1 MRMVT
6 LAIGALWLA
15 FQMWIV
21 FYPQAPLVERPLHL
35 LLALALVLLFN
46 PLSKTGAPGR
56 RNRLTD
62 ALLLAGTLAVFAYYA
77 LSSTR
82 LTERM
87 ETIDPVLA
95 VDVAAFAL
103 IMALLFEGVRRTVGW
118 PLLGVLLVFFAYAFI
133 GKMLPGAFGFRG
145 FTIDEVVEI
154 MTMTT
159 NGVLGITTA
168 TSLQFV
174 FYFVLFGAVYSGI
187 GGGQLF
193 IDLALKVAG
202 RFAGGAAKAAVVSSS
217 LMGSISGSAVA
228 NVATTGVFT
237 IPLMRK
243 TGYGPAHAGAVEAI
257 ASTGGQLMPPIMGI
271 AAFVMA
277 EMLQISYARIAAAG
291 LIPALAFYTAIF
303 IYIDLRAR
311 AEGAL
316 ALDASELTPEDP
328 IAGRLYLLLPPLVL
342 IAMLVAGFS
351 ATYAAVIGTASC
363 VVVAYLR
370 RKSWLNVSEWFEVVR
385 SGARQA
391 AEIAVPIAAIG
402 IIIAVAIQSNLA
414 LKFSSGLIGA
424 SGGKL
429 YLAMFLIIIGCLI
442 MGMGLPTVAAY
453 IIGAILFVPAL
464 KDLGIAELPAHFF
477 VMYYCVL
484 SMVTPPV
491 ALASFTAAGISGA
504 GSMET
509 SLIAFRLSLVSF
521 LIPFAFAFDP
531 RLLGQ
536 GDLGWVALACIS
548 LFGATGAWAVALSG
562 YLRGFLRFPERA
574 LYGAVAVA
582 VILFPTGGGA
592 WAFAFTALLVL
603 ATWGIWLGP
612 RLRASGREGV

>member
-6 LAIGALWLA
+6 LAIGAFWLA

-21 FYPQAPLVERPLHL
+21 FYPQAPLVARPLHL
-35 LLALALVLLFN
+35 LLALALVLLCN
-46 PLSKTGAPGR
+46 PLSKASAPER
-56 RNRLTD
+56 RALLTD
-62 ALLLAGTLAVFAYYA
+62 ALLLGGTLAVFAYYA

-103 IMALLFEGVRRTVGW
+103 IIVLLFEGVRRTVGW
-118 PLLGVLLVFFAYAFI
+118 PLLGVLLVFFAYAFV

-193 IDLALKVAG
+193 IDLSLKVAG

-243 TGYGPAHAGAVEAI
+243 TGYDPAHAGAVEAI

-277 EMLQISYARIAAAG
+277 ELLQISYARIAAAG
-291 LIPALAFYTAIF
+291 LIPALAFST
-303 IYIDLRAR
+303 LR
-311 AEGAL
+311 
-316 ALDASELTPEDP
+316 
-328 IAGRLYLLLPPLVL
+328 
-342 IAMLVAGFS
+342 
-351 ATYAAVIGTASC
+351 
-363 VVVAYLR
+363 
-370 RKSWLNVSEWFEVVR
+370 
-385 SGARQA
+385 
-391 AEIAVPIAAIG
+391 
-402 IIIAVAIQSNLA
+402 
-414 LKFSSGLIGA
+414 
-424 SGGKL
+424 
-429 YLAMFLIIIGCLI
+429 
-442 MGMGLPTVAAY
+442 
-453 IIGAILFVPAL
+453 
-464 KDLGIAELPAHFF
+464 
-477 VMYYCVL
+477 
-484 SMVTPPV
+484 
-491 ALASFTAAGISGA
+491 
-504 GSMET
+504 
-509 SLIAFRLSLVSF
+509 
-521 LIPFAFAFDP
+521 
-531 RLLGQ
+531 
-536 GDLGWVALACIS
+536 
-548 LFGATGAWAVALSG
+548 
-562 YLRGFLRFPERA
+562 
-574 LYGAVAVA
+574 
-582 VILFPTGGGA
+582 
-592 WAFAFTALLVL
+592 
-603 ATWGIWLGP
+603 
-612 RLRASGREGV
+612 